1 MLESV
6 NYGTHQT
13 SGSISEVT
21 SMPIIQSIERK
32 HQCAI
37 VATTREETDGRS
49 SFNAPPTSPVHN
61 LNENRKRTLQCR
73 YTTSPS
79 RKIIEIHQGDILN
92 HPVDYLVNSAN
103 EEMKHSG
110 GLAKAIVDKGGQ
122 KIQTDSFRA
131 RQDRGRDKLQ
141 PGEVVITD
149 GGNLMCKKI
158 IHVVTSKCSS
168 TLLGSHEGETKEGM
182 HLR

>member
-37 VATTREETDGRS
+37 VVTIREETDGRS
-49 SFNAPPTSPVHN
+49 SFNAPPTSPVDN

-79 RKIIEIHQGDILN
+79 RKIIEIHQDDILN
-92 HPVDYLVNSAN
+92 HPVHYLVNSAN
-103 EEMKHSG
+103 EEMKHSR
-110 GLAKAIVDKGGQ
+110 GLAKAIVDKGGR

-131 RQDRGRDKLQ
+131 RQDRGRDKLL

-149 GGNLMCKKI
+149 GGSLMCRKI

-168 TLLGSHEGETKEGM
+168 ALVGSHEGETKEGM